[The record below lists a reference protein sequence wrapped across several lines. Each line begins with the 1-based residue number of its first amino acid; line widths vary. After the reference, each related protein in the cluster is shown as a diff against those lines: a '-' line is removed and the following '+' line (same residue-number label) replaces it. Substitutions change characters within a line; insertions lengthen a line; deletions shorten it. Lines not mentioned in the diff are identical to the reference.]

1 MSYATNASY
10 IGLQTIVE
18 IHHMLSY
25 VERSAGEDEAEVAR
39 LASDAQCS
47 LYNAQLDHLEERLH
61 SARSDHSKSVNYFAT
76 GKKSFIAIVS
86 VITVLSHNI
95 KKLINP
101 VRSVISFQVTNR
113 LFLIEPR
120 LLHIVEHESLR
131 YCEGHDRE

>member
-76 GKKSFIAIVS
+76 GKKSFIAIVKGYNS
-86 VITVLSHNI
+86 SIT
-95 KKLINP
+95 
-101 VRSVISFQVTNR
+101 Q
-113 LFLIEPR
+113 
-120 LLHIVEHESLR
+120 
-131 YCEGHDRE
+131 Y